1 MLLDVTIGAEARAD
15 SYREGLKAM
24 VNRLKTVFH
33 SDGSQGLEH
42 TIGSMRF
49 DIANPTAPPTYLM
62 GSADPHAQNVVRP
75 DGTPAT
81 EFTFGSMRT
90 STDKSGFDLL
100 L

>member
-42 TIGSMRF
+42 AIGSMRF
-49 DIANPTAPPTYLM
+49 DIADPAAQPTRLL
-62 GSADPHAQNVVRP
+62 GSTGPHVQNVIRP